1 MFNNSRYL
9 TASVNASIPLSI
21 QMFLWNCIDLLPAE
35 RDYLQV
41 FELQP
46 CAGMQQI
53 LHSSEEPEYHMR
65 FLIPTDEPI
74 TAKIYVI
81 DDDSHSTMLLADEY

>member
-1 MFNNSRYL
+1 MFSNPRYL
-9 TASVNASIPLSI
+9 TAGVNASIPLSI

-53 LHSSEEPEYHMR
+53 LHSSEEPEHHMR

-81 DDDSHSTMLLADEY
+81 DSATYSTMLLASEY